1 MKKCIWGVLLV
12 AVIALICPLS
22 ASAAGDQVLHVYNW
36 SDYIAEDTL
45 AKFEKETGI
54 KVTYDVFDSN
64 EVLEAK
70 LLAGSSGYDVVVPSS
85 EFLGRQIMAG
95 VFQELDRSKLDNI
108 KNLDPDILKVLDAID
123 PGNKHAV
130 PYLHGTT
137 GIGYNP
143 QKVKA
148 VLGED
153 APLDSWDLVLK
164 PENAA
169 KLKECGFA
177 VLDAPTEI
185 LPIGLHYLGL
195 DPNSTNA
202 ADYTDKAFP
211 LLQKMRPHVTYFH
224 SSKYINDLANGDIC
238 VAVGWSGD
246 VLQARDRADEAG
258 AGVEVGYSIP
268 KEGCAMWF
276 DMLAIPK
283 GAKHVENAH
292 KFINFLMRPEIIA
305 DITNYVAYPNANLP
319 SQEFI
324 DKEILEDAAI
334 YPPAEVIKKLY
345 TFKVLP
351 PKTQRVITRTWTKL
365 KTGK

>member
-1 MKKCIWGVLLV
+1 MVCSVSA
-12 AVIALICPLS
+12 AV
-22 ASAAGDQVLHVYNW
+22 AGDQVLHVFNW

-95 VFQELDRSKLDNI
+95 VFQELDRSKLDNF
-108 KNLDPDILKVLDAID
+108 KNLDPDILNVIDAID
-123 PGNKHAV
+123 PGNKFAV

-143 QKVKA
+143 KKVKA

-169 KLKECGFA
+169 KLKSCGFA

-185 LPIGLHYLGL
+185 MPVALHYLGK
-195 DPNSTNA
+195 DPNSTIA
-202 ADYTDKAFP
+202 ADYTDAALP

-238 VAVGWSGD
+238 AVIGWSGD
-246 VLQARDRADEAG
+246 ILQARDRANEAG
-258 AGVEVGYSIP
+258 AGVEVGYTIP

-283 GAKHVENAH
+283 DAKNVENAH

-305 DITNYVAYPNANLP
+305 GVTNYVAYPNANIP
-319 SQEFI
+319 SKEFI
-324 DKEILEDAAI
+324 DKGILADTAI
-334 YPPAEVIKKLY
+334 YPSPETMKKLY

-351 PKTQRVITRTWTKL
+351 PKTQRVITRAWTKL